1 LRAQGRSASLRGV
14 TLRRFLPLAILI
26 ALIAAPFARASAA
39 GTMMPGHAMAMAGH
53 CEEMLGEEMTGED
66 MPASQP
72 GKADMAM
79 IDCMIACAAI
89 GVPGA
94 PQMGAAHAGA
104 TLPEPRTLPSLAGLD
119 PGADPPPPRAA

>member
-1 LRAQGRSASLRGV
+1 MRAQGRSASLRGV

-53 CEEMLGEEMTGED
+53 CEEMMGAEMTGKG
-66 MPASQP
+66 MPAPQP
-72 GKADMAM
+72 GKADTAM

-89 GVPGA
+89 AVLGA
-94 PQMGAAHAGA
+94 PPVGASHATRTA
-104 TLPEPRTLPSLAGLD
+104 PEPLSLPSLAGLD

>member
-1 LRAQGRSASLRGV
+1 MRAQGRSASLRGV

-53 CEEMLGEEMTGED
+53 CEEMTGEE

-72 GKADMAM
+72 GKADTAM

-89 GVPGA
+89 AVPGA
-94 PQMGAAHAGA
+94 SQMGAAHAGA
-104 TLPEPRTLPSLAGLD
+104 TLPEPLTLPSLTGLD